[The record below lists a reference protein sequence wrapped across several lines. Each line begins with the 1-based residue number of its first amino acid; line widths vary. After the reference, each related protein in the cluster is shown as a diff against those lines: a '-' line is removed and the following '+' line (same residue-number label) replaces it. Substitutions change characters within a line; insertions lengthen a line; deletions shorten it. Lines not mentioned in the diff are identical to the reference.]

1 MYTVCKGYFEYF
13 NVCAKTLLLQ
23 YVPYICYNKDL
34 FHSYNILM
42 YLFNSFILLFIPV
55 LNSTFKIVSY
65 L

>member
-1 MYTVCKGYFEYF
+1 MYTVCKGYF

-34 FHSYNILM
+34 FHSYNILL
-42 YLFNSFILLFIPV
+42 YLFINSFILFIPV